1 MENKITIMFWVG
13 TILATVLCC
22 VVIAVVILYQKRLKE
37 YQITL
42 LKQRLSI
49 ILEAEHK
56 ERARIARELHDGVCS
71 ELLCVINY
79 LQIIKLYQDKK
90 TKKDALKQIKKISLN
105 CYKQLQVLSY
115 HLAPP
120 HIKDNALECIF
131 LDFINL
137 IKKSTTIEF
146 SYHYTDASFQIKE
159 KEKLILYR
167 VVQELV
173 QNIIKHS
180 SASKVS
186 LKLVWEQDKLII
198 LISDN
203 GVGYDSDFK
212 SNNAKKG
219 IGLSNIHA
227 RLKEI
232 NAEFKHIREDNSNT
246 IGIYFE
252 NQDNKSSNSR

>member
-1 MENKITIMFWVG
+1 MENKITIMFW
-13 TILATVLCC
+13 LATVLAIVLFC
-22 VVIAVVILYQKRLKE
+22 VVLTLVVLYQKNLKE
-37 YQITL
+37 YQIIL

-71 ELLCVINY
+71 ELSCVINY

-105 CYKQLQVLSY
+105 SYKQLQVLSY

-120 HIKDNALECIF
+120 HIKDNPLECIF
-131 LDFINL
+131 LDFITL
-137 IKKSTTIEF
+137 IKKSTDIEF
-146 SYHYTDASFQIKE
+146 SYNYTKGGFEVGE

-180 SASKVS
+180 AASKVS
-186 LKLVWEQDKLII
+186 LKLVWDQDKLIL

-203 GVGYDSDFK
+203 GIEYDSDPK
-212 SNNAKKG
+212 GDNAKKG

-232 NAEFKHIREDNSNT
+232 NAEFKHIKQDNSNVV
-246 IGIYFE
+246 GIYYASQ
-252 NQDNKSSNSR
+252 NNKSSNSR